1 MTPQELIKAEIEKL
15 INNTKE
21 SLGIVKKVALA
32 QAWKILQL
40 AVASVVQIIEEIATN
55 LEGPDKKIIAMEAL
69 SKFYDSVFVVVDIPF
84 VPNFLEPIIHKY
96 VKSILMIMV
105 SATIDAMVTTFRNT
119 GVFIDSQTKINSLV
133 DIIPKVSDNK

>member
-1 MTPQELIKAEIEKL
+1 MTPQELVKVEIEKL

-21 SLGIVKKVALA
+21 SLGIIKNVALS

-40 AVASVVQIIEEIATN
+40 AVASVVQIIEQIATN
-55 LEGPDKKIIAMEAL
+55 LAGPDKKVIAMEAL
-69 SKFYDSVFVVVDIPF
+69 SKFYDGVFVAIDIPF
-84 VPNFLEPIIHKY
+84 VPNILEPIIHKY

-119 GVFIDSQTKINSLV
+119 GVFIDSQAKINSLV
-133 DIIPKVSDNK
+133 DIIPRTSDK

>member
-1 MTPQELIKAEIEKL
+1 MTPQELVKVEIEKL

-21 SLGIVKKVALA
+21 SLGIVKNVALS

-40 AVASVVQIIEEIATN
+40 AVASVVQIIEQIATN
-55 LEGPDKKIIAMEAL
+55 LAGPDKKVIAMEAL
-69 SKFYDSVFVVVDIPF
+69 SKFYDGVFIAIDIPF
-84 VPNFLEPIIHKY
+84 VPNILEPIIHKY

-119 GVFIDSQTKINSLV
+119 GVFIDSQAKINSLTE
-133 DIIPKVSDNK
+133 IIPRT

>member
-1 MTPQELIKAEIEKL
+1 MNPQELIKIEIEKL

-21 SLGIVKKVALA
+21 SLGVVKNVALA

-40 AVASVVQIIEEIATN
+40 AVAAVVQIIEEIATN
-55 LEGPDKKIIAMEAL
+55 LAGPDKKVIAMEAL
-69 SKFYDSVFVVVDIPF
+69 SKFYDGVFIMIDIPF

-119 GVFIDSQTKINSLV
+119 GVFIDSKTKINSLV
-133 DIIPKVSDNK
+133 DIIPKTSDK

>member
-1 MTPQELIKAEIEKL
+1 MTPQELVKAEVEKL

-55 LEGPDKKIIAMEAL
+55 LAGPDKKTIAMEAL

-133 DIIPKVSDNK
+133 DIIPKVSDK

>member
-1 MTPQELIKAEIEKL
+1 MTPQELVKVEIEKL

-21 SLGIVKKVALA
+21 SLGIVKNVALS

-40 AVASVVQIIEEIATN
+40 AVASVVQIIEQIATN
-55 LEGPDKKIIAMEAL
+55 LAGPDKKVIAMEAL
-69 SKFYDSVFVVVDIPF
+69 SKFYDGVFIAIDIPF
-84 VPNFLEPIIHKY
+84 VPNILEPIIHKY

-119 GVFIDSQTKINSLV
+119 GVFIDSQAKINSLV
-133 DIIPKVSDNK
+133 DIIPRTSDK

>member
-21 SLGIVKKVALA
+21 SLGVVKKVALA

-55 LEGPDKKIIAMEAL
+55 LAGPDKKTIAMEAL

-133 DIIPKVSDNK
+133 DIIPKVSDK

>member
-1 MTPQELIKAEIEKL
+1 MTPQELVKAEVEKL

-55 LEGPDKKIIAMEAL
+55 LAGPDKKTIAMEAL

-119 GVFIDSQTKINSLV
+119 GVFIDSQTKINSLI
-133 DIIPKVSDNK
+133 DIIPKVSDK

>member
-1 MTPQELIKAEIEKL
+1 MTPQELVKVEIEKL

-21 SLGIVKKVALA
+21 SLGIVKNVALS

-40 AVASVVQIIEEIATN
+40 AVASVVQIIEQIATN
-55 LEGPDKKIIAMEAL
+55 LAGPDKKVIAMEAL
-69 SKFYDSVFVVVDIPF
+69 FKFYDGVFVAIDIPF
-84 VPNFLEPIIHKY
+84 VPNILEPIIHKY

-119 GVFIDSQTKINSLV
+119 GVFIDSQAKINSLV
-133 DIIPKVSDNK
+133 DIIPRTSDK